1 MASSSYFKS
10 DDKLTN
16 KSDYHAWKMSLD
28 LTLEEQDVIDYL
40 YGKIN
45 EPPSNA
51 SATTKTKYKKGE
63 VKAKKISRDSIR
75 KHLVGILFVSTWLLI
90 SPSWAHLRRCMISW
104 LACSG
109 LAMLI
114 KFYF

>member
-1 MASSSYFKS
+1 
-10 DDKLTN
+10 
-16 KSDYHAWKMSLD
+16 MSLD
-28 LTLEEQDVIDYL
+28 LTLEDLDVIDYVQ
-40 YGKIN
+40 GNIN

-51 SATTKTKYKKGE
+51 PATTKIKYKKGE
-63 VKAKKISRDSIR
+63 NKAKRSS
-75 KHLVGILFVSTWLLI
+75 GILFISMWLLI
-90 SPSWAHLRRCMISW
+90 SPSWAHLKRYMISW